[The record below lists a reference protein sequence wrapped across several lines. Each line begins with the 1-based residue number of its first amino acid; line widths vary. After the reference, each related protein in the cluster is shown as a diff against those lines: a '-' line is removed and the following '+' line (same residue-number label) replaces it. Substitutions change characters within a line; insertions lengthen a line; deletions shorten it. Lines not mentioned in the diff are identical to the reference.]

1 MMLIG
6 LGAAAMRSRRLGL
19 AGATRRIE
27 EQGAFAM
34 SYHFRPGVR
43 RAAMGALLA
52 SIAMPAL
59 LAAAP
64 AAAQEATA
72 TTVNDPDEI
81 VVTGT
86 RRGDASVKDTA
97 LAVSAF
103 SGETLERANVTSL
116 ADIASIDPSVNI
128 QSYGA
133 AQTKIVLRG
142 IDSNVGAVSALYLNE
157 AAVLGGIGGNVLGD
171 GKPGIRLHDIDRLE
185 VLKGPQGTLFGTSSM
200 SGTLRVIT
208 RKPELDKWSV
218 NGEINLAAVEGG
230 NPYAE
235 ASATVNVPIVSDT
248 LGIRVTGWAE
258 TGGGFID
265 QTIRGTTFENGNDAD
280 VRGARGEAMW
290 RIAPGF
296 TLNLTALHQ
305 TIDVGG
311 TQAFEQS
318 RGAYQNISP
327 TVEFYKDKYS
337 LVSLSGDYDLGFGSI
352 IATGSYSKQDVRNSK
367 DSTPTNISF
376 GVNAPLNFVANVD
389 FEDYNAELR
398 FSSRFDGPVQL
409 VAGLYYENTDSEYET
424 AAIQAPNFRPACYDY
439 VSCRPFV
446 AAGRGRSIYEFGTNT
461 RRTID
466 QYAAYAQV
474 DWDVLP
480 TVTLTGGIRY
490 FKADIR
496 DIVTN
501 LQTVFPDFVFGRVTV
516 PSVTGDQT
524 GSNEKPS
531 YNAAALWRATPD
543 ISLYARAASGFRI
556 GGVNTATSLAQQAG
570 VTFPGTYDPDSLW
583 SYEVG
588 VKGFL
593 ANRAIFF
600 DLAGYRVDWSNQQ
613 LSAQSAGAFA
623 YTLNAGKTVSN
634 GIEFTTTVRLPAGFS
649 FNGNVTYVDST
660 LARDL
665 PAAVVAAGTIGRKG
679 DRVPLSPRWSASAAA
694 EYETPVASDVTGY
707 ASARISYKGDSYS
720 SFNRATAFD
729 TYLPAYTLIGAQLGI
744 RGGSGWDIGIYGENL
759 GNEVPYLGVVPSLDG
774 TRIFTARPRTFG
786 LRLRSGI

>member
-1 MMLIG
+1 M
-6 LGAAAMRSRRLGL
+6 
-19 AGATRRIE
+19 
-27 EQGAFAM
+27 FHN
-34 SYHFRPGVR
+34 YRPGDR
-43 RAAMGALLA
+43 RARIATLLA
-52 SIAMPAL
+52 SIAAPAL
-59 LAAAP
+59 VIASP
-64 AAAQEATA
+64 AAAQEAEA
-72 TTVNDPDEI
+72 VSADPNEI
-81 VVTGT
+81 IVSGT

-116 ADIASIDPSVNI
+116 AEIGSIDPSVNI

-171 GKPGIRLHDIDRLE
+171 GKPGIRLHDIDRVE

-208 RKPELDKWSV
+208 RKPELDSWGVK
-218 NGEINLAAVEGG
+218 GELSIAAIDNG

-235 ASATVNVPIVSDT
+235 ASATLNIPIVTDA

-265 QTIRGTTFENGNDAD
+265 QTIRGTTFENGNDSD
-280 VRGARGEAMW
+280 VRGVRGEALW
-290 RIAPGF
+290 RLGPNF
-296 TLNLTALHQ
+296 SLNLTALHQ
-305 TIDVGG
+305 TINVGG
-311 TQAFEQS
+311 TQAFEMA
-318 RGAYQNISP
+318 RGPYLNISP

-337 LVSLSGDYDLGFGSI
+337 LVSLVGEYDLGFGSI

-376 GVNAPLNFVANVD
+376 GVNAALNFVANVD

-398 FSSRFDGPVQL
+398 FSSKFDGPVQL
-409 VAGLYYENTDSEYET
+409 VAGVYYEKTDSEYET
-424 AAIQAPNFRPACYDY
+424 AAVQAPNFRPACYDY

-446 AAGRGRSIYEFGTNT
+446 APGRGRSIYEFGTNT
-461 RRTID
+461 HRTID

-474 DWDVLP
+474 DWDILP

-496 DIVTN
+496 DVVTN
-501 LQTVFPDFVFGRVTV
+501 LQTVFPDFVFGVVTV
-516 PSVTGDQT
+516 PSVTGDERGT
-524 GSNEKPS
+524 NEKPS
-531 YNAAALWRATPD
+531 YNAALLWKATPD
-543 ISLYARAASGFRI
+543 ISLYARAASGFRV

-588 VKGFL
+588 VKGYL
-593 ANRAIFF
+593 AGRAIFF

-634 GIEFTTTVRLPAGFS
+634 GVEFTTTVRLPSGFS
-649 FNGNVTYVDST
+649 FSGNVTYVDSK
-660 LARDL
+660 LAQDL
-665 PAAVVAAGTIGRKG
+665 PAAVAAAGTIGRKG
-679 DRVPLSPRWSASAAA
+679 DRVPLTPRWSASASAD
-694 EYETPVASDVTGY
+694 YETPVWGDVTGF
-707 ASARISYKGDSYS
+707 AQARITYKGDSYS
-720 SFNRATAFD
+720 SFNRATTFD
-729 TYLPAYTLIGAQLGI
+729 TYLPSYTLIGAQVGI
-744 RGGSGWDIGIYGENL
+744 RGGSGWEVSIYGENL
-759 GNEVPYLGVVPSLDG
+759 GNEAPYMGVVPSIDG